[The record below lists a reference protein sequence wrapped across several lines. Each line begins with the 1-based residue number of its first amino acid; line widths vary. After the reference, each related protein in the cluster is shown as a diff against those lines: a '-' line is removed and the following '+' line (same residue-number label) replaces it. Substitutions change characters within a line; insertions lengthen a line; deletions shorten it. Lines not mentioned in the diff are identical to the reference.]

1 MTQQVQQTLKV
12 LQALAS
18 AIAAEGVDH
27 VFAVMGDA
35 NQDIIV
41 ELCEKHGLKY
51 VHAHHE
57 TSAVGMADGY
67 SRFTGKIGLATTT
80 QDPGY
85 TNATTSLVSARL
97 HRSPVLMLAGH
108 ASLRDPYNPQGMV
121 DQHAMAKLT
130 AEATVKIDHANNVDY
145 CLGEAFRRLKAK
157 KGPFVLNM
165 PQDVQHAVLPDQNW
179 TYRPMYKAKA
189 LQPPRPEDVAEAAM
203 IVAGA
208 KRPTILCGLGAAE
221 GKAEPEVRKLAE
233 YLGAPVAT
241 SVYAAGFCSQYP
253 LYLGISGG
261 LGSDLTVDTLAE
273 SDVMIVVG
281 ASLNEWTTHFGKIL
295 ENGKRI
301 IQIDDREDAFGWFA
315 RITVGLEADAKVAV
329 AALLDRLQEGGKPGR
344 QPDAETVQKIKQWRP
359 PTISYDDGKSVDP
372 RRAAAYLEENLPKRD
387 RILVFDGGHSA
398 IVIIK
403 ALSSP
408 SADNWA
414 LGLDFGAI
422 GQGLSIAL
430 GACFARPG
438 KRITHVTGDASFMMN
453 VSDFHTAVSHNL
465 PLTVFV
471 FNDNAV
477 GQERHDLVHK
487 GFPPKY
493 AELAQPDFEKLA
505 VGFGAKGFR
514 VNRPDD
520 FGEINKA
527 LAVEDG
533 PVIVNVRINSDVE
546 LPGSWAI
553 AQALEMTN

>member
-1 MTQQVQQTLKV
+1 MTQQVRKTLKV

-80 QDPGY
+80 QGPGY

-130 AEATVKIDHANNVDY
+130 AEATVKIDHASNVDY
-145 CLGEAFRRLKAK
+145 CLGEAFRQLRAK

-165 PQDVQHAVLPDQNW
+165 PQDVQHAVLPNQKW
-179 TYRPMYKAKA
+179 TYRPMYKAKV
-189 LQPPRPEDVAEAAM
+189 LQPPRPEDVAEAAK

-329 AALLDRLQEGGKPGR
+329 AALLDGLQEGGKPGR

-359 PTISYDDGKSVDP
+359 PAISYDDGKSVDP

-398 IVIIK
+398 IVTIK

-438 KRITHVTGDASFMMN
+438 KRVTHVTGDASFMN
-453 VSDFHTAVSHNL
+453 
-465 PLTVFV
+465 
-471 FNDNAV
+471 
-477 GQERHDLVHK
+477 ERVR
-487 GFPPKY
+487 FPH
-493 AELAQPDFEKLA
+493 
-505 VGFGAKGFR
+505 R
-514 VNRPDD
+514 R
-520 FGEINKA
+520 
-527 LAVEDG
+527 
-533 PVIVNVRINSDVE
+533 
-546 LPGSWAI
+546 
-553 AQALEMTN
+553 